1 MLGRIKG
8 TSLLATLKYTTY
20 KINMCKTK
28 EYNMMYS

>member
-1 MLGRIKG
+1 MLGGIIK

-20 KINMCKTK
+20 KINICKTK